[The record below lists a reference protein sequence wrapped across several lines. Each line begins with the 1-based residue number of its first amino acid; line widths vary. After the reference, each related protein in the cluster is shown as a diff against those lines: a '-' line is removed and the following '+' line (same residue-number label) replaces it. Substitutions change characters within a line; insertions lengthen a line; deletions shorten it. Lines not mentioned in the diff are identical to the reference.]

1 MNEKETWPPILNLLF
16 RKGDLIVKQGDYG
29 ISIYRIKSGKVGIYI
44 DSGEKEVCLAV
55 LGRGEIVGE
64 MTFLNQSIE
73 PRFASAR
80 ALEETQVEV
89 WHPDRLAKEYQ
100 EMSPIIKY
108 ISDQVLRRLARMNK
122 VIGKL
127 DSGDKKPS
135 PESELSISQRLFYRK
150 DVNISCDYRSLDTRK
165 PVWLK
170 GSIRNISL
178 NGVGLQVIARNN
190 LNFPHEPEKI
200 FRIRATLPNG
210 REVEMDARV
219 VTATKAKMPGRIDI
233 GLAIVDITEE
243 TRKILGF
250 FLMP

>member
-1 MNEKETWPPILNLLF
+1 MNEEETWPPILDLLF

-29 ISIYRIKSGKVGIYI
+29 VSIYHIKSGKVGIYVE
-44 DSGEKEVCLAV
+44 SGEKEVCLAV
-55 LGRGEIVGE
+55 LGRGEIIGE

-80 ALEETQVEV
+80 VLEETRVEV
-89 WHPDRLAKEYQ
+89 WHPERLIREYQ

-122 VIGKL
+122 FIGKL
-127 DSGDKKPS
+127 HTGGKKPL

-150 DVNISCDYRSLDTRK
+150 EVNIPCDYRSLDTRK
-165 PVWLK
+165 AVWLK
-170 GSIRNISL
+170 GSIRNLSL

-190 LNFPHEPEKI
+190 LNFPHDPGKI
-200 FRIRATLPNG
+200 FRVRATLPNG
-210 REVEMDARV
+210 REVEMDARI
-219 VTATKAKMPGRIDI
+219 VTAQKAKMPARLDI
-233 GLAIVDITEE
+233 GLALLDVTEE